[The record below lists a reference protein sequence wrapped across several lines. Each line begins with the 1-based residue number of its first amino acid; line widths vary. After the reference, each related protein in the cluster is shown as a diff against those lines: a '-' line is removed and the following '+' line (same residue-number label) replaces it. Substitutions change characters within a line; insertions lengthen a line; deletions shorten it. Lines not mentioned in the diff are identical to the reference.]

1 MLIAGYRN
9 RPVARLGRLSFGYIS
24 RLSKPAVKDLHQK
37 DMEIASVSINTPE
50 ARSGHRDEE
59 SGTVAR
65 ARDGDMTAFEQLYRR
80 YAGRVYA
87 VCLRITA
94 DQGAAEECTQDAFL
108 KAWDA
113 LAGFRGES
121 SFGTWLTRIAINMA
135 LQRLRLD
142 RRHLRL
148 IQPGANEFMETFP
161 APDAAPESDLD
172 LERLVAGLPPA
183 ARAVFVLHAIEGYSH
198 DDIAGMIGIATGTC
212 KAHLHRAR
220 QLLQARL
227 QT

>member
-1 MLIAGYRN
+1 
-9 RPVARLGRLSFGYIS
+9 
-24 RLSKPAVKDLHQK
+24 
-37 DMEIASVSINTPE
+37 MEIASVSMNPPD
-50 ARSGHRDEE
+50 AHREGRDQE
-59 SGTVAR
+59 SGAVAR
-65 ARDGDMTAFEQLYRR
+65 ARDGDMAAFEQLYRR
-80 YAGRVYA
+80 YAGRIYA

-94 DQGAAEECTQDAFL
+94 DQGVAEECAQDAFL

-113 LAGFRGES
+113 LSEFRGES

-135 LQRLRLD
+135 LQRLRLE

-148 IQPGANEFMETFP
+148 IQPGTGELMDTFA
-161 APDAAPESDLD
+161 APDTAPDPD
-172 LERLVAGLPPA
+172 MDMERLVAGLPPA

-198 DDIAGMIGIATGTC
+198 EDIAAMIGIATGTC

-220 QLLQARL
+220 QLLQTRL

>member
-1 MLIAGYRN
+1 
-9 RPVARLGRLSFGYIS
+9 LSFGYIS
-24 RLSKPAVKDLHQK
+24 RLCKPAAKDQHQK
-37 DMEIASVSINTPE
+37 DMEIASVSIDNPDTPSE
-50 ARSGHRDEE
+50 GRDPER
-59 SGTVAR
+59 GLVAR
-65 ARDGDMTAFEQLYRR
+65 ARDGDMAAFEQLYRR
-80 YAGRVYA
+80 YAGRVHA
-87 VCLRITA
+87 VCLRIVA
-94 DQGAAEECTQDAFL
+94 ERGAAEECTQDAFL

-113 LAGFRGES
+113 LAGFRGDS

-135 LQRLRLD
+135 LQRLRLE

-148 IQPGANEFMETFP
+148 VQPGADEFMDTFP
-161 APDAAPESDLD
+161 APDAAPESDMD

-198 DDIAGMIGIATGTC
+198 EDVAGIIGVATGTC

-227 QT
+227 RT